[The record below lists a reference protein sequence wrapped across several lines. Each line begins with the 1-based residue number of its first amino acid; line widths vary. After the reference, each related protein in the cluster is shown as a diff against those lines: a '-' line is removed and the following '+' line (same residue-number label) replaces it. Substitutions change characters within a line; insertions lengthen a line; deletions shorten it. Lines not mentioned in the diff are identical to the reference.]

1 MSAAAYGRRQREGQ
15 GESEGLDVWQGWP
28 FLCPGMTKRPG
39 QPRACALD
47 LGKARVGV
55 AIADELGLLAHV
67 RPALDGRDKKGL
79 LAALIEMVR
88 EDGVG
93 LFVVGLP
100 LDMSGTA
107 GLMAAKVESLAREIE
122 AATGVPVEFFD
133 ERWTTVEASR
143 QLRQSG
149 VEGRKQKGLVDGVA
163 AAVMLQSWLDRRA
176 GGAGEAPLNMPPAP
190 HLDRGQR
197 RRR

>member
-1 MSAAAYGRRQREGQ
+1 MSAAAYGRRQRKGQ
-15 GESEGLDVWQGWP
+15 GESEGLDVWQGWS

-47 LGKARVGV
+47 LGKSRVGV
-55 AIADELGLLAHV
+55 AVADELGLLAHV

-79 LAALIEMVR
+79 LAALIELVR
-88 EDGVG
+88 EDEVG

-100 LDMSGTA
+100 LDMSGDA
-107 GLMAAKVESLAREIE
+107 GPMASKVESLAREIE
-122 AATGVPVEFFD
+122 AVTGVPVEFFD

-143 QLRQSG
+143 RLRQSG
-149 VEGRKQKGLVDGVA
+149 VEARKQKGLVDGVA
-163 AAVMLQSWLDRRA
+163 AAVMLQSWLDRRS
-176 GGAGEAPLNMPPAP
+176 GGAGDASLSLPPAP
-190 HLDRGQR
+190 QLERGQR

>member
-1 MSAAAYGRRQREGQ
+1 MVGDHPWVKARP
-15 GESEGLDVWQGWP
+15 EGLDVWHGWP
-28 FLCPGMTKRPG
+28 SLCLHMQERPS

-55 AIADELGLLAHV
+55 AMADELGLLAHV
-67 RPALDGRDKKGL
+67 RPTLDGRDKKRL
-79 LAALIEMVR
+79 FAALIELVR

-100 LDMSGTA
+100 LDMSGEA
-107 GLMAAKVESLAREIE
+107 GPMAAKVAGLAREIQ
-122 AATGVPVEFFD
+122 AATGVPVELFD

-143 QLRQSG
+143 KLRQGG

-163 AAVMLQSWLDRRA
+163 AAVMLQSWLDRRR
-176 GGAGEAPLNMPPAP
+176 LS
-190 HLDRGQR
+190 
-197 RRR
+197 

>member
-1 MSAAAYGRRQREGQ
+1 MLE
-15 GESEGLDVWQGWP
+15 
-28 FLCPGMTKRPG
+28 RPG

-67 RPALDGRDKKGL
+67 RPPLDGRDKKGL
-79 LAALIEMVR
+79 LAALTELVR
-88 EDGVG
+88 EEGVG
-93 LFVVGLP
+93 LFIVGLP

-107 GLMAAKVESLAREIE
+107 GPMAAKVEALAREIQ
-122 AATGVPVEFFD
+122 AATGVPVELFD

-143 QLRQSG
+143 KLRQSG
-149 VEGRKQKGLVDGVA
+149 VEGRRQKGLVDGVA
-163 AAVMLQSWLDRRA
+163 AAVMLQSWLDRAAA
-176 GGAGEAPLNMPPAP
+176 GRGGEAILEMPPA
-190 HLDRGQR
+190 LDVGRGGDRTSR

>member
-1 MSAAAYGRRQREGQ
+1 MSAAAYGRRPPTGQ
-15 GESEGLDVWQGWP
+15 GRTEGLDVWRGSP
-28 FLCPGMTKRPG
+28 SLCPGMQERPG

-67 RPALDGRDKKGL
+67 RSPLDGRDKKGL
-79 LAALIEMVR
+79 LAALTELVR
-88 EDGVG
+88 EEGVG
-93 LFVVGLP
+93 LFIIGLP

-107 GLMAAKVESLAREIE
+107 GPMAAKVEGLAREIQ
-122 AATGVPVEFFD
+122 AATGVPVELFD

-143 QLRQSG
+143 KLRYGG

-176 GGAGEAPLNMPPAP
+176 GGFAGAVLDVPVHREG
-190 HLDRGQR
+190 DRGR

>member
-1 MSAAAYGRRQREGQ
+1 MQE
-15 GESEGLDVWQGWP
+15 
-28 FLCPGMTKRPG
+28 RPG

-67 RPALDGRDKKGL
+67 RPALDGRDKRGL

-88 EDGVG
+88 EEGVG
-93 LFVVGLP
+93 VFIVGLP
-100 LDMSGTA
+100 LDMSGA
-107 GLMAAKVESLAREIE
+107 EGPMATKVQLLAQEIQTV
-122 AATGVPVEFFD
+122 TGVPVELFD

-143 QLRQSG
+143 KLRQGG
-149 VEGRKQKGLVDGVA
+149 VEGRRQKGLVDGVA

-176 GGAGEAPLNMPPAP
+176 GIANFGGSEVFSAGPSAGPRES
-190 HLDRGQR
+190 RGGQGGR